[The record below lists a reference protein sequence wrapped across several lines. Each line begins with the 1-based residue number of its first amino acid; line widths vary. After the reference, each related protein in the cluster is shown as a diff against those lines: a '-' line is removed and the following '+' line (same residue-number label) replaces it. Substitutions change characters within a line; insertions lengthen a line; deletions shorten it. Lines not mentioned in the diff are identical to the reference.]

1 MVILSKNVHWLNVA
15 QVHWL
20 LYADL
25 TNGNLRERKSWP
37 EPPAHRRGVFLHCIY
52 SMWKPSSN
60 SIDSR
65 QFGMHTAPVS

>member
-25 TNGNLRERKSWP
+25 TNGNLRKRKSGP
-37 EPPAHRRGVFLHCIY
+37 QPCTPTAGGISSLHLFHVETFL
-52 SMWKPSSN
+52 SFN
-60 SIDSR
+60 
-65 QFGMHTAPVS
+65 

>member
-25 TNGNLRERKSWP
+25 TNGNLRKRKSWP
-37 EPPAHRRGVFLHCIY
+37 EPLAPPPGGISSLHLFHVETFL
-52 SMWKPSSN
+52 
-60 SIDSR
+60 
-65 QFGMHTAPVS
+65 QFN